1 MSWLIS
7 DIPKEV
13 RVDDLVIR
21 QFVGK
26 DAAEFAEAVTESL
39 PALLHWMPWAKLE
52 PQTMAQRE
60 ELIRSWQIDW
70 TDKRDFPM
78 GIFRDGKIVGSS
90 GLHVRHGVGQ
100 LEIGYWVRTSCTG
113 QGIATRAAHAL
124 TDAAFSIDEVNEVLI
139 AHDIANV
146 RSQSV
151 PERLGYSLE
160 KEYTTDPKAIS
171 ETGRMRLWSMKKTVW
186 IVR

>member
-60 ELIRSWQIDW
+60 ELIRSWLIDW
-70 TDKRDFPM
+70 TDKRHFPM
-78 GIFRDGKIVGSS
+78 GIFRD
-90 GLHVRHGVGQ
+90 
-100 LEIGYWVRTSCTG
+100 
-113 QGIATRAAHAL
+113 
-124 TDAAFSIDEVNEVLI
+124 
-139 AHDIANV
+139 
-146 RSQSV
+146 
-151 PERLGYSLE
+151 
-160 KEYTTDPKAIS
+160 
-171 ETGRMRLWSMKKTVW
+171 
-186 IVR
+186 